1 MLRES
6 TAWFI
11 MWPVIFNSK
20 KGPPVA
26 RFHKD
31 VTVFLRHKH
40 TITMCH
46 GQLNWLPN
54 RRVLRNHPNSRQLM
68 SCRKSV

>member
-1 MLRES
+1 
-6 TAWFI
+6 
-11 MWPVIFNSK
+11 
-20 KGPPVA
+20 VA